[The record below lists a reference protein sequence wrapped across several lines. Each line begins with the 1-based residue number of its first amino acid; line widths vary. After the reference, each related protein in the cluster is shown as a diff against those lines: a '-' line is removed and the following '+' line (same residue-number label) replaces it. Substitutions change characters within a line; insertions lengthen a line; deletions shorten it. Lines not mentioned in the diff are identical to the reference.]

1 MITEEEFYRRK
12 IFLKEK
18 KGDLQNE
25 YQNQLGDINRWYKSE
40 RYNYIQER
48 KSFLVNKLKQA
59 QELEVDSFNIT
70 GAFLYQFFNWEEN
83 QARKCFYCELEE
95 SSLEELHHQPGHI
108 NKRYPNRGSSLEID
122 RKDADKPY
130 SDIGNLVLACYW
142 CNNAKTDTFHAF
154 EFEAIG
160 EEIKKIWKN
169 RLKKKN
175 TTHNNS

>member
-1 MITEEEFYRRK
+1 VITEEEFYRRK

-25 YQNQLGDINRWYKSE
+25 YQNQVGDINRWYKSE

-83 QARKCFYCELEE
+83 QERKCFYCELEE

-108 NKRYPNRGSSLEID
+108 NKRYPNRGSSYITWF
-122 RKDADKPY
+122 
-130 SDIGNLVLACYW
+130 S
-142 CNNAKTDTFHAF
+142 
-154 EFEAIG
+154 
-160 EEIKKIWKN
+160 
-169 RLKKKN
+169 
-175 TTHNNS
+175 